1 MLDHF
6 LHIAQSMPEFCLF
19 TILYTSL
26 HCNLTSESRQR
37 AAPIRP
43 VAYPAS
49 HASVI
54 QPSSDLENL
63 MK

>member
-26 HCNLTSESRQR
+26 QNITFFTKELQSLTLRYN
-37 AAPIRP
+37 
-43 VAYPAS
+43 VT
-49 HASVI
+49 
-54 QPSSDLENL
+54 
-63 MK
+63 